1 MFPSQVGGSPPST
14 EQQRESC
21 ALVDEAIE
29 QPCTERDAFQIL
41 EQFEQVYQNKIDQV
55 ETAADVTDAQRN
67 ELKVKI
73 MMDWIKDLREQNTL
87 LIHTVNDLEQAA
99 VHRVKLLED
108 KLHETSHLMT
118 QNMSLPHKSEEDLN
132 EMAKR
137 IQQLESEQSCLQKNV
152 ESFQNDIDS
161 LLELIKRGR
170 MENNWNL
177 EGLTFH
183 QIQPSDIPAP
193 SDCTCGQIGCVIDN
207 QENVINNKDLEIE
220 NLYKQLNNI
229 EKNYNNLQHEFK
241 CKMNDFQK
249 TIEDNSKLQKE
260 NIQLRAWLA
269 CEKKESSE
277 AREALAQEVA
287 QKHDS
292 ILELKKKISHL
303 EDQIQDS
310 KSALNFKEDIISHLR
325 LDLKAAKSG
334 SAAPRRVR
342 IGHDS
347 SQLLEDTNLEE
358 KLNDAIRQ
366 KEELKSLLALRDIE
380 ISKLRTGSEN
390 SNENI
395 HRKVAQSAHNVS
407 IENQGEILTF
417 LTNLCVSMAKD
428 IETIL
433 SLKMEHETVLTK
445 LEESKLKYE
454 EDVALANEMLQDMQL
469 YLHQYKHEVLNPDE
483 CNGNMREC
491 INTMENKIIHIQKLF
506 QNQCERCVKENLLL
520 EMNEVISK
528 VLSGIQTI
536 SEIYENKNKS
546 ITSIEILIKKNS
558 AIYNKNT
565 SKEYEQKAIFTA
577 ILQQFRMMEEFRIC
591 TVEVQAATEDLREE
605 MTSVISNLNARHCK
619 YVELTKMVSHVQD
632 YLTRTRENISE
643 IINRLELQDEERAR
657 HNERITNNRIRLK
670 DIKNEFNH
678 TQSELKKCLN
688 NVHSNIQHSNLLG
701 YTEICTCN
709 DLLTSVVEEVEQLV
723 CNLHTFQSQG
733 CCGLS
738 TMTEL
743 KKQLTLMEHNVK
755 ELKKKC
761 DQVLL
766 ENEAAQKSFT
776 DKSKRLEKYECEVD
790 NCHTKMQDVLENIIA
805 IRDKMNEFEY
815 IKEVDDSFESTNET
829 IKLKE
834 EIRSLQKECEELKR
848 KLLQESIKCQKDD
861 RVSEWENR
869 IIDLKD
875 QITVLQNE
883 IKFKQEANIFLKQ
896 SLESL
901 EKELESMRMKAEACR
916 RVSSTESFEMKKR
929 IFELE
934 NLLRVH
940 NDTDNN
946 VKSLANNETDSKK
959 SQQRFDFYTKDRL
972 VEAAIKH
979 GLQGSHENIAQL
991 LNVLQDTIQAIK
1003 SGLQELSDKLK
1014 RLVLDGSSHTC
1025 NSSESVRAAIEI
1037 LAKYVESIKYCSFEI
1052 EKIKAALY
1060 SKDKLMENK
1069 DEIIRIQKDSITISQ
1084 SEVEDLHKTLQ
1095 EKIDAQEKAITEC
1108 EKEKSRLNK
1117 QIELQVQTIGHLQE
1131 AVVEAKR
1138 TIDQLSNKATSDV
1151 SEPWTSVSPTIFNHS
1166 NVHDV

>member
-193 SDCTCGQIGCVIDN
+193 SDCTCGQ
-207 QENVINNKDLEIE
+207 
-220 NLYKQLNNI
+220 
-229 EKNYNNLQHEFK
+229 
-241 CKMNDFQK
+241 
-249 TIEDNSKLQKE
+249 
-260 NIQLRAWLA
+260 
-269 CEKKESSE
+269 ESSE

>member
-1 MFPSQVGGSPPST
+1 MLTFSTTPRTTVGGSPPST

-193 SDCTCGQIGCVIDN
+193 SDCTCGQEKEDAQKCNYRSFIAQKEENEKLLLQIQKLEDNKSRLEIELEKKNKKVVELRDYLVYTYFKNQNYSNDLLSVISPIGCVIDN

-325 LDLKAAKSG
+325 LDLKAAKSFQG

-407 IENQGEILTF
+407 IENQ
-417 LTNLCVSMAKD
+417 
-428 IETIL
+428 
-433 SLKMEHETVLTK
+433 
-445 LEESKLKYE
+445 
-454 EDVALANEMLQDMQL
+454 
-469 YLHQYKHEVLNPDE
+469 DE

-546 ITSIEILIKKNS
+546 ITSIEIL
-558 AIYNKNT
+558 
-565 SKEYEQKAIFTA
+565 IFTA